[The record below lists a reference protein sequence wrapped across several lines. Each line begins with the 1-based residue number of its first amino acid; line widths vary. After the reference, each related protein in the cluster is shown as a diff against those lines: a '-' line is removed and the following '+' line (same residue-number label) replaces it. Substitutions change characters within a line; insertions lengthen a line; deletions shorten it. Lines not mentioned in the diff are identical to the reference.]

1 MFQSEKVNTRRMVS
15 GKTLPCFKPFETS
28 VRAGGY
34 VVNRFLTGIRP
45 QEYYFH
51 TMAGREGLIDTAV
64 KTSRSGYL
72 QRCIIKG
79 MEGLKVEYDTS
90 VRDSD
95 GSMVQFLYGEDGLD
109 TTKQKYLNDFKFQ
122 AENFLSM
129 FQALNISNS
138 YAEVH
143 SPEAAEHTKKAYKR
157 FKKSGDLA
165 GLDPSLAVYTPGRH
179 SGATSENFFEAKK
192 EVWHVTCDLYRPLT
206 LR

>member
-1 MFQSEKVNTRRMVS
+1 MIS

-79 MEGLKVEYDTS
+79 MEGLRVEYDTS

-95 GSMVQFLYGEDGLD
+95 GSLVQFLYGEDGLD
-109 TTKQKYLNDFKFQ
+109 PTKHKYLNDFKFQ
-122 AENFLSM
+122 AENFMSM
-129 FQALNISNS
+129 FQSLNIAES
-138 YAEVH
+138 YTEVY
-143 SPEAAEHTKKAYKR
+143 SKDATEHTKAAYKKVR
-157 FKKSGDLA
+157 KTGNVA
-165 GLDPSLAVYTPGRH
+165 AMDPATAVYTPGSH
-179 SGATSENFFEAKK
+179 SGSTSENFYAAKR
-192 EVWHVTCDLYRPLT
+192 EVSTMIMPFSSTC
-206 LR
+206 